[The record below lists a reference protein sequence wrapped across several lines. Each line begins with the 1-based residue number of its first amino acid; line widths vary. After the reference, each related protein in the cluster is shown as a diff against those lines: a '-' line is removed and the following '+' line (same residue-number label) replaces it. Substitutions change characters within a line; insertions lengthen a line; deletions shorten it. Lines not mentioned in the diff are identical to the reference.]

1 VWIKVSEEREELKAI
16 DIMSS
21 PVYTIS
27 PTSTVYEAAKIMAD
41 NNVGSLVV
49 VEGTRP
55 IGIVTKGDLV
65 KKVLAKGRNPASV
78 VVGEIMST
86 PLLYVEPTTPILEV
100 AKIMAR
106 SNIRHLPVI
115 EGQKLLGI
123 VTDRDILSV
132 APTMIEVLT
141 VKRGRS

>member
-1 VWIKVSEEREELKAI
+1 VSEEREELKAI

>member
-1 VWIKVSEEREELKAI
+1 MSEEREELKAI